1 MSLPA
6 AEVAADFRDALQD
19 LRMNSRPEISNLT
32 LIAKENTEYAQAIS
46 TELEQHIKSTRPEFK
61 LPALYV
67 LDSIVKNVGTPYTV
81 YLGRNM
87 YRTFMDAY
95 LVMDQGTRKAMEG
108 LLRTW
113 KQPVPESLDNRPVFP
128 ADVTQ
133 DIENALAKM
142 RNAIQQQVQ
151 RPAHALPARPPTTVA
166 WRDTATP
173 PQNMARYAAPNDPRA
188 RPQGMPPTPQ
198 YGPPMHG
205 NGPPVHYQSP
215 QQQSAPMSSNDL
227 ADLKAEIA
235 QLISTTQARFATNFN
250 DPSLRK
256 TLEAL
261 LGLKHILDTQ
271 TLPPQQLDAVRK
283 QIQALAPPPTPT
295 PTFPPALSLGF
306 PPTAYPPPTPTN
318 AYPQHQPP
326 PSFPPQYPPQY
337 PPTGTPSGSAPPN
350 VAQLLASFRPPAQ
363 HTPQP
368 APTPPSLPPSLAE
381 MLKRM
386 SSPAQSAS
394 VPAPAPAPYQP
405 PPFQFPAGM
414 STPMSFP
421 PAAAPAPAPT
431 GTPTANLAA
440 LLAQFS
446 KPGATPPVSQA
457 TPVQSTPVPQLP
469 PQPPAASAALGSAD
483 WLLKAL
489 SSGQGLPF
497 NLNGGPMAAQ
507 PMSRQTSAP
516 TNVLDQIELT
526 TASMKKPRFHLISR
540 LYEAK
545 PNICATCGRRF
556 DATAEGKEKKAR
568 HMDWHFK
575 VKDPDAN
582 KRGVHRSWYI
592 GEKEWIDYREVDET
606 APPHESTA
614 AAAAN
619 KPKKQAKDRYISV
632 PQDPVLQQAPCPIC
646 QEKFETQWNVDA
658 NDFVWMDALQVGGKV
673 YHATCFEE
681 YSKGAGIPMPGTPDS
696 VLGKRKADLGGELE
710 GKKIRAF

>member
-113 KQPVPESLDNRPVFP
+113 KQPVPESMDHRPVFP
-128 ADVTQ
+128 ADVTR
-133 DIENALAKM
+133 DIENALAKI
-142 RNAIQQQVQ
+142 RTAVQQQVQ
-151 RPAHALPARPPTTVA
+151 RPQHALPARPPTTLG
-166 WRDTATP
+166 WRETPTP
-173 PQNMARYAAPNDPRA
+173 PQNAPHFAAPNDPRT
-188 RPQGMPPTPQ
+188 RPGFPSTPQ
-198 YGPPMHG
+198 YGATPPMAF
-205 NGPPVHYQSP
+205 QP
-215 QQQSAPMSSNDL
+215 QQALPMSSLDL
-227 ADLKAEIA
+227 ADLKTEIT
-235 QLISTTQARFATNFN
+235 QLIATTQTRFAVNYT
-250 DPSLRK
+250 DASIRK

-271 TLPPQQLDAVRK
+271 TLPPQQLEAIRK

-295 PTFPPALSLGF
+295 PLPVGYPPTTFAPPTPGYSSQPAMASSLPLQF
-306 PPTAYPPPTPTN
+306 PPT
-318 AYPQHQPP
+318 
-326 PSFPPQYPPQY
+326 
-337 PPTGTPSGSAPPN
+337 GAPPN
-350 VAQLLASFRPPAQ
+350 SLPPSVAQLLASYRPLTQ

-368 APTPPSLPPSLAE
+368 APTPTPAAPSLAD
-381 MLKRM
+381 LLRRVT
-386 SSPAQSAS
+386 SPAQSTP
-394 VPAPAPAPYQP
+394 PAAAAPFQP
-405 PPFQFPAGM
+405 PPFQFPIPV
-414 STPMSFP
+414 STPMTIP
-421 PAAAPAPAPT
+421 PVTTPVPSSTPA
-431 GTPTANLAA
+431 ANLAA
-440 LLAQFS
+440 LLSQFS
-446 KPGATPPVSQA
+446 KPAAAPPASQSSLL
-457 TPVQSTPVPQLP
+457 PQMPVPQMP
-469 PQPPAASAALGSAD
+469 PQPAAALPAPGTAD

-489 SSGQGLPF
+489 SGVQGLPP
-497 NLNGGPMAAQ
+497 NGAHIASQ
-507 PMSRQTSAP
+507 PMTRQTSAP
-516 TNVLDQIELT
+516 NNIVDQIELT
-526 TASMKKPRFHLISR
+526 TASMKKPRFHLINR
-540 LYEAK
+540 LYDAK

-556 DATAEGKEKKAR
+556 DATNEGKEKKAR

-575 VKDPDAN
+575 VKDPDAS

-592 GEKEWIDYREVDET
+592 GEKEWIDYQEVDET
-606 APPHESTA
+606 APPNENGVTST
-614 AAAAN
+614 AN

-632 PQDPVLQQAPCPIC
+632 PQDPTLQHSPCPIC

-658 NDFVWMDALQVGGKV
+658 NDFVWMDALQVGGKI

-696 VLGKRKADLGGELE
+696 VLGKRKADLGGDME
-710 GKKIRAF
+710 GKKVRAY